1 MKKLQWLKTRTGLF
15 SDPRILYLMNQ
26 SNGDS
31 YIVLWFFLK
40 DMAGTINDNGYVYV
54 SGREAMTTQL
64 IAKCLH
70 RRRPFIEKG
79 LALLEKLELIKRNE
93 NGMIRI
99 AIWDELQ
106 DFQRDEKKRE
116 QTRERVRRYRERQ
129 RQSQSEDSLVDTAPV
144 VTEMVEND
152 ENTSVAEE
160 TPVYDGEPVTTPKV
174 MRDYASVQK
183 YQELF
188 GPMQGEFAQQLI
200 ELEKMWGSEESRI
213 AIELAHDN
221 GVNNIKYIQAILK
234 NSNGHPMKKEDAYER
249 RQRECYEHIDAVLRE
264 ARREKLQR
272 LQAENDRRNAAR
284 NDDGEGSGL
293 SFASLA
299 KTM

>member
-1 MKKLQWLKTRTGLF
+1 
-15 SDPRILYLMNQ
+15 
-26 SNGDS
+26 
-31 YIVLWFFLK
+31 
-40 DMAGTINDNGYVYV
+40 MAGTVNDNGLVYV
-54 SGREAMTTQL
+54 SGQEAMTTQL

-79 LALLEKLELIKRNE
+79 LALLEKLELIERDG

-106 DFQRDEKKRE
+106 DFQRDERKRE
-116 QTRERVRRYRERQ
+116 QTKERVRRYRERQ
-129 RQSQSEDSLVDTAPV
+129 RLAQPSDKAMDTEAASPV
-144 VTEMVEND
+144 IEQN
-152 ENTSVAEE
+152 
-160 TPVYDGEPVTTPKV
+160 VYEGEPVTTPKA

-183 YQELF
+183 YQTLF
-188 GPMQGEFAQQLI
+188 GPMQGDFARQLVD
-200 ELEKMWGSEESRI
+200 LETAWGSEATCI
-213 AIELAHDN
+213 AIELAHEN

-249 RQRECYEHIDAVLRE
+249 KQRECYEHLDAVLHE

-272 LQAENDRRNAAR
+272 LQAEDARRNAAR
-284 NDDGEGSGL
+284 NDDGAGSGI
-293 SFASLA
+293 SFASLV